1 VTITSYAPHNIQSA
15 KDIMNINPLYAD
27 TTQNDDYTFD
37 STGIKSHLFTA
48 KTLGIA
54 EQMDENVCL
63 VEFFGYN
70 EKPLNTGSFISRG
83 SLQNLAEIIIGNG
96 LAVGSRYITVLRN
109 RKSGQAMPKSHD
121 MQLIRHLLSGLCI
134 LETTLLDYIIIG
146 EGTIFS
152 ANEAGMLENK
162 GQRSMV

>member
-1 VTITSYAPHNIQSA
+1 MTTISYTLQNNQSI
-15 KDIMNINPLYAD
+15 KDMINSKKLYEYPR
-27 TTQNDDYTFD
+27 QNNECKFNCI
-37 STGIKSHLFTA
+37 GIKSQLFTIQ
-48 KTLGIA
+48 TLDIA
-54 EQMDENVCL
+54 RQMDENVCL

-70 EKPLNTGSFISRG
+70 EEPLNTGSFISRG
-83 SLQNLAEIIIGNG
+83 SLQSLAEIIIGNG

-109 RKSGQAMPKSHD
+109 RKSGHAMPKSHD
-121 MQLIRHLLSGLCI
+121 MQLIRHLLSGLYI

-152 ANEAGMLENK
+152 ANEAGILENK